1 MATTIVTKSGS
12 GAPTASNLVA
22 GELAVDLTNKRLYT
36 ENSSGTVL
44 ELGTNPA
51 SDVTFGDNTKAVF
64 GDGSDLRIYHTGSHS
79 TIENIGTGHL
89 QIHTTDFRLK
99 DSAGT
104 ESMILANADGNVQL
118 YYNNA
123 EKLATTATGIDVT
136 GSVLADGLT
145 VDDTSGTVG
154 LFNSTAV
161 ASTLAINNTHANAWG
176 SNIAFRTGGTDA
188 GYFGSIGSLLGNTD
202 QDLSVYSTAGNGF
215 RIYTNGN
222 NERLRVTSAGN
233 VGIGTSSPN
242 AVADL
247 HVADTSDAR
256 IWLDATSADTMELYS
271 GTGVGM
277 FNRSNSYL
285 MLGTNNTER
294 MRIDASG
301 NAGIGTSSPVN
312 YGSGS
317 QGLTINGTGNY
328 QNLNLQ
334 VGGTTQFTIYTNG
347 VSGTFINQVT
357 ADPMMFYTSDTE
369 RMRITSGGA
378 LEIGPAANKVIIKS
392 QGSFQN
398 TTLESHIINADG
410 TGAYGSGDVLIQP
423 RCSSV
428 SSNNIVFGTSGGTN
442 TTTERMRI
450 DASGN
455 LLVGSTTASAKLFVE
470 KAESGNS
477 FGARNTSASNIGT
490 VGFFGADRNTT
501 NGTFHYIDCYNYG
514 SSTYR
519 FRVADSGNAT
529 NTNNSYGALSD
540 VKLKENII
548 DSGSQWDDIKALRVR
563 KYSLKSDSLD
573 APNKLGV
580 IAQEL
585 ESVGM
590 AGLVSESEDRDEE
603 GNNLGT
609 VTKTVAYSV
618 LYMKAV
624 KALQEAMERI
634 ETLEAKVAA
643 LES

>member
-1 MATTIVTKSGS
+1 VSAIRFES
-12 GAPTASNLVA
+12 GADT
-22 GELAVDLTNKRLYT
+22 TNKDDGLISFWT
-36 ENSSGTVL
+36 SSSG
-44 ELGTNPA
+44 P
-51 SDVTFGDNTKAVF
+51 
-64 GDGSDLRIYHTGSHS
+64 
-79 TIENIGTGHL
+79 
-89 QIHTTDFRLK
+89 
-99 DSAGT
+99 
-104 ESMILANADGNVQL
+104 
-118 YYNNA
+118 
-123 EKLATTATGIDVT
+123 
-136 GSVLADGLT
+136 
-145 VDDTSGTVG
+145 
-154 LFNSTAV
+154 
-161 ASTLAINNTHANAWG
+161 TL
-176 SNIAFRTGGTDA
+176 
-188 GYFGSIGSLLGNTD
+188 
-202 QDLSVYSTAGNGF
+202 
-215 RIYTNGN
+215 
-222 NERLRVTSAGN
+222 
-233 VGIGTSSPN
+233 
-242 AVADL
+242 
-247 HVADTSDAR
+247 
-256 IWLDATSADTMELYS
+256 
-271 GTGVGM
+271 
-277 FNRSNSYL
+277 
-285 MLGTNNTER
+285 
-294 MRIDASG
+294 
-301 NAGIGTSSPVN
+301 
-312 YGSGS
+312 
-317 QGLTINGTGNY
+317 
-328 QNLNLQ
+328 
-334 VGGTTQFTIYTNG
+334 
-347 VSGTFINQVT
+347 
-357 ADPMMFYTSDTE
+357 TE

-573 APNKLGV
+573 APNQLGV

>member
-1 MATTIVTKSGS
+1 LFND
-12 GAPTASNLVA
+12 GAAYV
-22 GELAVDLTNKRLYT
+22 
-36 ENSSGTVL
+36 
-44 ELGTNPA
+44 
-51 SDVTFGDNTKAVF
+51 
-64 GDGSDLRIYHTGSHS
+64 YHT
-79 TIENIGTGHL
+79 L
-89 QIHTTDFRLK
+89 
-99 DSAGT
+99 
-104 ESMILANADGNVQL
+104 LA
-118 YYNNA
+118 
-123 EKLATTATGIDVT
+123 KLATTATGIDVT
-136 GSVLADGLT
+136 GSIVADGLSIGTTADAYSAIFITSSVTGESELRMGDTDTDAGSISYTNVNDTMTFRAAAASRLTINSTGIDVTGTATMDGLT
-145 VDDTSGTVG
+145 VVASNALGTIQASSATDATLNITSAGITAYSLVTSGTDSSFAIKKDGAERMRLDASGNVLVG
-154 LFNSTAV
+154 TASPYGTNVLSVNGGIAIDGRNASTPGLSEKSDPNTGIFWPATDTLAVTTAGTERMRIDSSGLVAIGTSSPVSTAQL
-161 ASTLAINNTHANAWG
+161 TI
-176 SNIAFRTGGTDA
+176 GGTSRIA
-188 GYFGSIGSLLGNTD
+188 PVS
-202 QDLSVYSTAGNGF
+202 GNGLLLASGGSDRMF
-215 RIYTNGN
+215 IST
-222 NERLRVTSAGN
+222 AGN
-233 VGIGTSSPN
+233 VGIGTSTMGAKLNVETAASAGISYPLDIRNPQN
-242 AVADL
+242 AAGTGAGAML
-247 HVADTSDAR
+247 RIHSTSDANR
-256 IWLDATSADTMELYS
+256 
-271 GTGVGM
+271 GVGIASLSTT
-277 FNRSNSYL
+277 NYATDNS
-285 MLGTNNTER
+285 ML
-294 MRIDASG
+294 
-301 NAGIGTSSPVN
+301 
-312 YGSGS
+312 
-317 QGLTINGTGNY
+317 
-328 QNLNLQ
+328 
-334 VGGTTQFTIYTNG
+334 
-347 VSGTFINQVT
+347 
-357 ADPMMFYTSDTE
+357 FYTSTGSTLSE

-573 APNKLGV
+573 APNQLGV

>member
-301 NAGIGTSSPVN
+301 NVGLGVTPSAWAASSN
-312 YGSGS
+312 A
-317 QGLTINGTGNY
+317 
-328 QNLNLQ
+328 LQ
-334 VGGTTQFTIYTNG
+334 VGSYAGLSRNDALGAGDLSYNAYMTTAASDSWSRMLTNASTRIHQRDGSIQFKYAA
-347 VSGTFINQVT
+347 SGTAGT
-357 ADPMMFYTSDTE
+357 AITWSE
-369 RMRITSGGA
+369 SMRINIAGNLLLGKGTASIDELG
-378 LEIGPAANKVIIKS
+378 VIIKPT
-392 QGSFQN
+392 GDTYVTVTAGIN
-398 TTLESHIINADG
+398 TYHVYDT
-410 TGAYGSGDVLIQP
+410 T
-423 RCSSV
+423 
-428 SSNNIVFGTSGGTN
+428 NNLYTFY
-442 TTTERMRI
+442 
-450 DASGN
+450 
-455 LLVGSTTASAKLFVE
+455 VGSNGGISNFSA
-470 KAESGNS
+470 
-477 FGARNTSASNIGT
+477 
-490 VGFFGADRNTT
+490 
-501 NGTFHYIDCYNYG
+501 
-514 SSTYR
+514 
-519 FRVADSGNAT
+519 
-529 NTNNSYGALSD
+529 NNVNLSD
-540 VKLKENII
+540 EREKKNVEALP
-548 DSGSQWDDIKALRVR
+548 SQWDCLKHWDLKQFHYNADDDALPK
-563 KYSLKSDSLD
+563 KY
-573 APNKLGV
+573 GV
-580 IAQEL
+580 IAQEI
-585 ESVGM
+585 EAHCPEVIDVFKVDEDTERKGVKEQQMMWM
-590 AGLVSESEDRDEE
+590 AI
-603 GNNLGT
+603 
-609 VTKTVAYSV
+609 
-618 LYMKAV
+618 
-624 KALQEAMERI
+624 KALQEAQTRI
-634 ETLEAKVAA
+634 ESLEARIAA